1 MRKTYL
7 KKGDNVQIITG
18 RDKGKKG
25 RIISINKFNYTA
37 IVEGV
42 NLVSKH
48 TKPNQENPKG
58 GFTERERSIHISIG
72 NLTKKPDLLLVD
84 GKGKASKIGKRL
96 NKKTGKKERYFKTTG
111 DLVK

>member
-1 MRKTYL
+1 MKKTYL
-7 KKGDNVQIITG
+7 KKGDNVQIMTG

-25 RIISINKFNYTA
+25 RIISINKMKYIA

-48 TKPNQENPKG
+48 TKPNQDNPKG
-58 GFTERERSIHISIG
+58 GVLKKEAGIEIS
-72 NLTKKPDLLLVD
+72 NLLLVD
-84 GKGKASKIGKRL
+84 PKGKPSRIGKRI

>member
-7 KKGDNVQIITG
+7 KKGDNVQVITG

-25 RIISINKFNYTA
+25 RIISINKPNYTA
-37 IVEGV
+37 IVEGI

-58 GFTERERSIHISIG
+58 GVIKKEVGINIS
-72 NLTKKPDLLLVD
+72 NLLLVD

-96 NKKTGKKERYFKTTG
+96 NKKTEKKERYFKTTG

>member
-1 MRKTYL
+1 MKKTYL
-7 KKGDNVQIITG
+7 KKGDNVQIMTG

-25 RIISINKFNYTA
+25 RIISINKMKYIA

-42 NLVSKH
+42 NLVSQH
-48 TKPNQENPKG
+48 TKPNQDNPKG
-58 GFTERERSIHISIG
+58 GVLKKEAGIDIS
-72 NLTKKPDLLLVD
+72 NLLLVD
-84 GKGKASKIGKRL
+84 PKGKPSKIGKRI

>member
-7 KKGDNVQIITG
+7 KKGDNVQIMTG

-25 RIISINKFNYTA
+25 RIISINKIKYTA
-37 IVEGV
+37 IVEGA

-48 TKPNQENPKG
+48 TKPNQGNPKG
-58 GFTERERSIHISIG
+58 GVLKKEAGVNIS
-72 NLTKKPDLLLVD
+72 NLLLID
-84 GKGKASKIGKRL
+84 AKGKPSKIGKRV
-96 NKKTGKKERYFKTTG
+96 NKKTGVKERYFKTTG

>member
-1 MRKTYL
+1 MKKTYL
-7 KKGDNVQIITG
+7 KKGDNVQIMAG

-25 RIISINKFNYTA
+25 RIISINKMKYFA

-48 TKPNQENPKG
+48 TKPNQDNPKG
-58 GFTERERSIHISIG
+58 GVLKKEAGIDIS
-72 NLTKKPDLLLVD
+72 NLLLVD
-84 GKGKASKIGKRL
+84 PKGKPSRIGKRV

>member
-25 RIISINKFNYTA
+25 RIISIRKSNYTA
-37 IVEGV
+37 IVEGI

-58 GFTERERSIHISIG
+58 GVIKKEVGINIS
-72 NLTKKPDLLLVD
+72 NLLLVD

>member
-25 RIISINKFNYTA
+25 RIISINKSNYTA
-37 IVEGV
+37 IVEGI

-48 TKPNQENPKG
+48 TKPNQENLKG
-58 GFTERERSIHISIG
+58 GVVKKEVGINIS
-72 NLTKKPDLLLVD
+72 NLLLVD

>member
-7 KKGDNVQIITG
+7 KKGDNVQIMTG

-25 RIISINKFNYTA
+25 RVISINKMKYTA
-37 IVEGV
+37 IVEGT

-48 TKPNQENPKG
+48 TKPNQDNPKG
-58 GFTERERSIHISIG
+58 GVLKKEAGINIS
-72 NLTKKPDLLLVD
+72 NLSLIDV
-84 GKGKASKIGKRL
+84 KGKPSKIGKRV
-96 NKKTGKKERYFKTTG
+96 NKKTGLKERYFKTTG

>member
-58 GFTERERSIHISIG
+58 GVIKKEVGINIS
-72 NLTKKPDLLLVD
+72 NLLLVD

>member
-1 MRKTYL
+1 MKKTYL
-7 KKGDNVQIITG
+7 KKGDNVQIMTG

-25 RIISINKFNYTA
+25 RIISINKIKYTA
-37 IVEGV
+37 IIEGA

-58 GFTERERSIHISIG
+58 GVLKKEAGVNIS
-72 NLTKKPDLLLVD
+72 NLLLID
-84 GKGKASKIGKRL
+84 AKGKPSKIGKRV
-96 NKKTGKKERYFKTTG
+96 NKKTGAKERYFKTTG

>member
-1 MRKTYL
+1 MKKTYL
-7 KKGDNVQIITG
+7 KKDDNVQIMTG

-25 RIISINKFNYTA
+25 RIISINRVKYTA

-48 TKPNQENPKG
+48 TKPNQDNPKG
-58 GFTERERSIHISIG
+58 GVIKKEASINIS
-72 NLTKKPDLLLVD
+72 NLLLVD
-84 GKGKASKIGKRL
+84 SKGKPSKIGKKI
-96 NKKTGKKERYFKTTG
+96 NKKTGKKERFFKTTG

>member
-1 MRKTYL
+1 MKKTYL
-7 KKGDNVQIITG
+7 KKGDNVQIMTG

-25 RIISINKFNYTA
+25 RIISINKMKYIA

-48 TKPNQENPKG
+48 TKPNQDNPKG
-58 GFTERERSIHISIG
+58 GVLKKEAGIDIS
-72 NLTKKPDLLLVD
+72 NLMLVD
-84 GKGKASKIGKRL
+84 SKGKPSRIGKRV
-96 NKKTGKKERYFKTTG
+96 NKKTGKKERYYKTTG

>member
-1 MRKTYL
+1 MKKTYL
-7 KKGDNVQIITG
+7 KKGDNVQIMTG

-25 RIISINKFNYTA
+25 RIISINKMKYIA

-48 TKPNQENPKG
+48 TKPNQDNPKG
-58 GFTERERSIHISIG
+58 GVLKKEAGIDIS
-72 NLTKKPDLLLVD
+72 NLLLVD
-84 GKGKASKIGKRL
+84 SKGKPSRIGKRN

>member
-1 MRKTYL
+1 MKKTYL
-7 KKGDNVQIITG
+7 KKGDNVQIMTG

-25 RIISINKFNYTA
+25 RVISINKMKYIA

-48 TKPNQENPKG
+48 TKPNQDNPKG
-58 GFTERERSIHISIG
+58 GVLKKEAGIDIS
-72 NLTKKPDLLLVD
+72 NLLLVD
-84 GKGKASKIGKRL
+84 SKGKPSKIGKRI

>member
-7 KKGDNVQIITG
+7 KKGDNVQVMTG

-25 RIISINKFNYTA
+25 RIISINKTQYTA
-37 IVEGV
+37 IVEGL

-58 GFTERERSIHISIG
+58 GVLKKEAGINIS
-72 NLTKKPDLLLVD
+72 NLLLTD
-84 GKGKASKIGKRL
+84 SKGKPSKIGKRA

>member
-1 MRKTYL
+1 MKKTYL
-7 KKGDNVQIITG
+7 KKGDNVQIMTG

-25 RIISINKFNYTA
+25 RIISINNMKYIA

-48 TKPNQENPKG
+48 TKPNQDNPKG
-58 GFTERERSIHISIG
+58 GVLKKEAGIDIS
-72 NLTKKPDLLLVD
+72 NLLLVD
-84 GKGKASKIGKRL
+84 SKGKPSRIGKRI

>member
-7 KKGDNVQIITG
+7 KKGDSVQIMIG

-25 RIISINKFNYTA
+25 RIISINKNKYNA
-37 IVEGV
+37 LVEGI

-58 GFTERERSIHISIG
+58 GIIKKESVIDIS
-72 NLTKKPDLLLVD
+72 NLLLVD
-84 GKGKASKIGKRL
+84 SKGKASKIGKRI

>member
-1 MRKTYL
+1 MKKTYL
-7 KKGDNVQIITG
+7 KKGDNVQIMTG

-25 RIISINKFNYTA
+25 RIISINKMKYIA

-48 TKPNQENPKG
+48 TKPNQDNPKG
-58 GFTERERSIHISIG
+58 GVLKKEAGIDIS
-72 NLTKKPDLLLVD
+72 NLMLVD
-84 GKGKASKIGKRL
+84 SKGKPSRIGKRV